1 MQQPPRWT
9 FAGFEIDRRACVLRK
24 NGEPV
29 RIGRQAFRALALL
42 VSRGGELVTREDLQK
57 EIWGD
62 RVHVD
67 FKHGLNVC
75 IGQIRTA
82 LGDGAEGNQI
92 IVTSPRE
99 GYRLGVPVKRVVDV
113 RWPSLQQWTAAA
125 AVVTLVAAG
134 YLLAPSVTG
143 DDAAPSN
150 GSDAPP
156 TNIARSNDD
165 RLPETS
171 RPLDPVFFARSWP
184 TRSLEAYEWYW
195 RGRAY
200 YDRSTGRKP
209 FAALPYFERA
219 AALDST
225 FALARAGL
233 AVSYLERAFAGI
245 APTESAIKAKQA
257 ADRALALDAESAE
270 THVALAEL
278 SYRLDDDDLNAQRA
292 FARAVELDGR
302 NAYVRQRYA
311 VFLKEQRR
319 FDDALEQLRVA
330 QELDPLSVISSWQK
344 ADTLFLAHR
353 WEESLAQANQTLELD
368 PTHSWSFRTVGQSL
382 DALGKRD
389 EAIEAYQ
396 KAGQVAFGH
405 LGRAYAL
412 VGRRSAARELLTT
425 LTRRPVEEIGHNGV
439 AIAYIY
445 TGLGEPAKAM
455 EWLEK
460 AHRDGVRL
468 PFSLRVAP
476 QWAPL
481 RTSRTFDEFLKNSRV
496 AGI

>member
-1 MQQPPRWT
+1 MQQPTRWT
-9 FAGFEIDRRACVLRK
+9 FAGFDIDLKACVLHK

-42 VSRGGELVTREDLQK
+42 VSRGGELVTREELQK

-75 IGQIRTA
+75 IGQVRTA

-99 GYRLGVPVKRVVDV
+99 GYRLGVPVKRMVDV
-113 RWPSLQQWTAAA
+113 RWPSLQRWGAAA
-125 AVVTLVAAG
+125 AVLASIAAA
-134 YLLAPSVTG
+134 YLLAPSVTSEHTPPSSWS
-143 DDAAPSN
+143 DAAPMIAMSSN
-150 GSDAPP
+150 SGVPP
-156 TNIARSNDD
+156 EVSQPPN
-165 RLPETS
+165 
-171 RPLDPVFFARSWP
+171 PVFFSRTWP

-219 AALDST
+219 AALDSS
-225 FALARAGL
+225 FALAHAGV

-245 APTESAIKAKQA
+245 APTESAIRAKQA
-257 ADRALALDAESAE
+257 ADRALALDAQSAE

-278 SYRLDDDDLNAQRA
+278 SYRLGDDDLEAQRA

-302 NAYVRQRYA
+302 NAYVRQRFA

-353 WEESLAQANQTLELD
+353 WEESLAQAYQTLELD

-382 DALGKRD
+382 DALGRTD

-412 VGRRSAARELLTT
+412 AGRRSAARELLTT

-439 AIAYIY
+439 SIAYIY

-460 AHRDGVRL
+460 AHRAGVRL

-481 RTSRTFDEFLKNSRV
+481 RTSRTFGEFLKKTRV